1 MTYVSHEKNPENSAE
16 KSASKL
22 EKIDVGAL
30 ESSAAISEV
39 AGEIAKA
46 AVEAT
51 EVGESL
57 DEAGEGFSEQKG
69 DSKKSFSGSGT
80 RDDQAAVDL
89 KAHIA
94 ATISTQKMQKQVA
107 AEIRKE
113 IRKSEKKV
121 LLAHLGLKKYSP
133 NKLAEM
139 ISKIR
144 SLRDL
149 LGSIV
154 EATKEVLIGL
164 YLKWVRKEVG

>member
-1 MTYVSHEKNPENSAE
+1 MTYVSRETNPENSAE
-16 KSASKL
+16 KSVSKT
-22 EKIDVGAL
+22 EKVNVGAL

-39 AGEIAKA
+39 ASEIAKA

-57 DEAGEGFSEQKG
+57 DDSGEGFSEQKG
-69 DSKKSFSGSGT
+69 DSKKSFSGSGK
-80 RDDQAAVDL
+80 RDDQAAADL

-94 ATISTQKMQKQVA
+94 ATVSTRKMQKQVA

-121 LLAHLGLKKYSP
+121 LLAHLGIKKYSP
-133 NKLAEM
+133 HKLAEM

-149 LGSIV
+149 LSSIV
-154 EATKEVLIGL
+154 EATKEILIGL
-164 YLKWVRKEVG
+164 YLKWVRKET